1 MKVFVFDASRCNGCH
16 GCQIACKDEHCDNT
30 WLPYAKPQPETGHFW
45 CKLDETTHGQVPFV
59 SVEYN
64 VKMCNHC
71 ADAPCIAAHPEAV
84 YRRDDGL
91 VVVDPE
97 KAQDK
102 KDLVDS
108 CPYGAIYWNEELS
121 LPQKCTGCA
130 HLVDEGEKPRCVDF
144 CQTGGL
150 RFGEY
155 EEFADELGD
164 AVVRMRDG
172 SFGPVRESQ
181 DEPHVYYVNMPK
193 LFLAGNVWDPEP
205 NEIVEG
211 ATVELRDRTGSIV
224 ATQKTDY
231 FGDFKFERL
240 DAGTYSLAIEAE
252 GYQPVARDGIALEK
266 SLNVGDFPLRR

>member
-16 GCQIACKDEHCDNT
+16 GCQIACKDEHCDNA
-30 WLPYAKPQPETGHFW
+30 WPPYAMPQPETGHFW
-45 CKLDETTHGQVPFV
+45 CKVDETTHGQVPFV

-71 ADAPCIAAHPEAV
+71 ADAPCMKAAPEAV
-84 YRRDDGL
+84 YQREDGM

-97 KAQDK
+97 KAQGK
-102 KDLVDS
+102 RELIEA

-155 EEFADELGD
+155 EEFADELKD
-164 AVVRMRDG
+164 AVVRGRDG
-172 SFGPVRESQ
+172 GFCSPDDAQ
-181 DEPHVYYVNMPK
+181 DGQRFYYINLPK
-193 LFLAGNVWDPEP
+193 LFLAGNVWDPEQ
-205 NEIVEG
+205 NEIIEN
-211 ATVELRDRTGSIV
+211 ATVALSNQAGDVV
-224 ATQKTDY
+224 AVKKTDY

-240 DAGTYSLAIEAE
+240 DAGVYSLSIAA
-252 GYQPVARDGIALEK
+252 DGFKTAFKENIDLDR
-266 SLNVGDFPLRR
+266 SLNVGDFAMLK